1 LQGFCQFSSH
11 SSSSSSSSSP
21 SRPNNSGVEEKEEEE
36 EEEDDDDDD
45 DDDDDVWV
53 KILCHFF
60 NVSDEVVESC
70 AERCSCTQMARTHPC
85 SLEADTCGSRCHL
98 GIPQPLTRLP
108 WNLPV
113 LLISRE
119 T

>member
-1 LQGFCQFSSH
+1 LICKDFANAALTVVAAAAVVVLLPYPMIQGLKKKKKKMMMMFGRKSF
-11 SSSSSSSSSP
+11 
-21 SRPNNSGVEEKEEEE
+21 V
-36 EEEDDDDDD
+36 
-45 DDDDDVWV
+45 
-53 KILCHFF
+53 IFF

-85 SLEADTCGSRCHL
+85 SLEADTCGSRCHSD
-98 GIPQPLTRLP
+98 IPQPLTRLP

-113 LLISRE
+113 LLVSRE

>member
-1 LQGFCQFSSH
+1 LICKDFANLALTVVAVVVVVVLLPDPRIQGLKKKMMMMMMMMMIGRKSF
-11 SSSSSSSSSP
+11 
-21 SRPNNSGVEEKEEEE
+21 V
-36 EEEDDDDDD
+36 
-45 DDDDDVWV
+45 
-53 KILCHFF
+53 IFF

-85 SLEADTCGSRCHL
+85 SLEADTCGSRFHSD
-98 GIPQPLTRLP
+98 IPQPLTRLP

-113 LLISRE
+113 LLVSRE